1 MTQIS
6 IVLEKFCYNLFFS
19 IVGKFA
25 VKSIDFLEE
34 FGTLYNLL
42 IYLLG
47 KDKRINIS
55 SENQLKFFEAITA
68 LKTIVSS
75 MKTDIT
81 DQSEEQKKKF
91 RKTRECFK

>member
-1 MTQIS
+1 MKKEID
-6 IVLEKFCYNLFFS
+6 YNSLFFS

-25 VKSIDFLEE
+25 VKSVDFLEE

-47 KDKRINIS
+47 NNKIITIS
-55 SENQLKFFEAITA
+55 SEDQLKFFEAITT
-68 LKTIVSS
+68 LKTIISS

-81 DQSEEQKKKF
+81 DQSEEQKKIF